1 MSTALQ
7 LHDNDMS
14 SWAVIRQQAEVL
26 VKTGF
31 LPQSIETPEQ
41 AMAIILTGRELG
53 IGTMAALNTIN
64 VIQGKP
70 TVSPQLM
77 LALINRSGQVEN
89 IQIDSG
95 KDGAT
100 VTIKRKGR
108 SAYTARFGPAEAAA
122 MQLNS
127 KDNYKKQPAT
137 MYKWRAVADAAR
149 ATFADVLLGLY
160 TPDEMGATTDLETGE
175 VVGIIEAPERDFV
188 QPDQRGPGLPI
199 YDEPPFVEAE
209 PEPEPARPV
218 KPEGAQPQADTT
230 GKLPTLKGN
239 AGQITA
245 LGNALGWTEAV
256 LVEEI
261 RVRFGSTVMPGQ
273 LESALEFMQPT
284 EARTLIQAMKGELQA
299 RNGGK

>member
-7 LHDNDMS
+7 LHDSDMG

-31 LPQSIETPEQ
+31 LPQSIKTPEQ

-53 IGTMAALNTIN
+53 IGAMAALNTIN

-108 SAYTARFGPAEAAA
+108 SAYTARFGPAEAVA
-122 MQLNS
+122 MGLNG

-175 VVGIIEAPERDFV
+175 VIEAEA
-188 QPDQRGPGLPI
+188 LPVSP
-199 YDEPPFVEAE
+199 YESPNFEPAVYE
-209 PEPEPARPV
+209 PEPEPAPQVRRV
-218 KPEGAQPQADTT
+218 KVEGAQAQDKQAPQAADATTRSIIALLGFLKWDANTLAGEIYTRFDGLGVSDTD
-230 GKLPTLKGN
+230 
-239 AGQITA
+239 TA
-245 LGNALGWTEAV
+245 LALDALSGTQKKV
-256 LVEEI
+256 LL
-261 RVRFGSTVMPGQ
+261 Q
-273 LESALEFMQPT
+273 ALEG
-284 EARTLIQAMKGELQA
+284 EKAART
-299 RNGGK
+299 GGKK